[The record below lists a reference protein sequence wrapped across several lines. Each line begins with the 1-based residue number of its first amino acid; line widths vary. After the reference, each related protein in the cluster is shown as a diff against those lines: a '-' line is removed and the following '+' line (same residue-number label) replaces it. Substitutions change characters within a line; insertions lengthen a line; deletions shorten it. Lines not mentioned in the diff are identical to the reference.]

1 MNKKLYEKGQAMIL
15 SITMLGGVLVGISV
29 IAGLLVIYQ
38 IRQVND
44 VENSARAFFAADA
57 GLEWETY
64 RIYVASTTAPTLSNG
79 ASFIPTSTIAGEN
92 IYIRAQGFSGDA
104 VRALDSEF
112 IAPIGITLFDT
123 IDGNT
128 QIVAGGTTA
137 LKWDSINA
145 VYCTLTFDGT
155 PYIVNPSNNNYPV
168 DVSGLAVGDS
178 KTYELT
184 CTEGANTTAPSFVTL
199 TIVEPI

>member
-1 MNKKLYEKGQAMIL
+1 MIL
-15 SITMLGGVLVGISV
+15 SITMLGGVLIGISV

-112 IAPIGITLFDT
+112 IAPVGITLFDT
-123 IDGNT
+123 VDGNT
-128 QIVAGGTTA
+128 QIVVGNDAA

-145 VYCTLTFDGT
+145 VYCTLTSDSFIPPT
-155 PYIVNPSNNNYPV
+155 RVVNPSNSNYSISLFNAV
-168 DVSGLAVGDS
+168 VGDS
-178 KTYELT
+178 RTYELV
-184 CTEGANTTAPSFVTL
+184 CTEGTNNTAPSFVTI